1 MRRSDWDYA
10 ELSKIASRYGG
21 PEKYKEHLTQKGFN
35 KGVTST
41 VTRITGLGLLYLLLN
56 KRVKY
61 SQEKKAKEAAEQR
74 ENYLKNKK
82 VNKSLTKEE
91 YEEYILLFNTNQ
103 YENLIFLL
111 NFGDTLEERILEQYL
126 DKFDPEDH
134 ELILKYIFDA

>member
-1 MRRSDWDYA
+1 MGSSDWDYA
-10 ELSKIASRYGG
+10 ELTKAASKSGG
-21 PEKYKEHLTQKGFN
+21 PKKFIDNLTQKGFN

-41 VTRITGLGLLYLLLN
+41 VTGLTGLGLLYLLLN
-56 KRVKY
+56 KSVKY
-61 SQEKKAKEAAEQR
+61 SQEKKAKESAEQR

-126 DKFDPEDH
+126 DKFDTEDH